1 MLTTTGKSNYVVQQ
15 VHLQLKYSQPLQ
27 NIALAF
33 QSNIKGRYKA
43 TVVGNSFRT
52 NWRCSVKKAY

>member
-15 VHLQLKYSQPLQ
+15 VHLQLKYSEPLQ

-33 QSNIKGRYKA
+33 QSNITGRYLIKLQWQV
-43 TVVGNSFRT
+43 TLSELTGDVL
-52 NWRCSVKKAY
+52 